1 MFNEEVRFLAS
12 KLQPPPAVLDLE
24 LPVSLLD
31 QSSDSQTID
40 ISFEEEITDAGSK
53 GNDSLDNVLEEVS
66 HDLQGQ
72 NDSIDLN
79 TDSTTKNALIEDAE
93 SVKSGE
99 KDATAEVETAKA
111 DARNENT
118 GE

>member
-1 MFNEEVRFLAS
+1 MFNEEVGFLAS
-12 KLQPPPAVLDLE
+12 KLQPPPAVPDSE

-40 ISFEEEITDAGSK
+40 ISFEEEIGDASNK
-53 GNDSLDNVLEEVS
+53 GNDSLDNVFEEIS
-66 HDLQGQ
+66 QDLQGQ
-72 NDSIDLN
+72 NDPIDLN
-79 TDSTTKNALIEDAE
+79 ADSTTKNALIEDAE

-99 KDATAEVETAKA
+99 KDATAEVETSKDDAK
-111 DARNENT
+111 NENA